1 MGTGLCNRMD
11 KLLPFLALLLLAA
24 ITYVNGID
32 AAFTPSYPDEELRN
46 IIVTHSSI
54 VVGSSR
60 ALYRLEPDLVE
71 VQKRIIETPNRLLVT
86 DLNGTFL
93 DKVLECGSLKCNLAP
108 ISNLSEITWH
118 VDSGLVSNDTYNVV
132 GIFALGPNGTSAL
145 TIGERDYV
153 PLSMIAVPSII
164 TKGELVNFHIGPQ
177 RFGQYAYQSER
188 SRRERTFLTTFSHEN
203 FTYFLA
209 TVEVYTNGLVEIQI
223 RLFRFCK
230 EDKGKVTEP
239 DAPPIFTSR
248 YEIQLQC
255 SLQDDM
261 RDQELYSAVLVK
273 STEAFGAPT
282 LLLAVAATTAGP
294 DINDYVC
301 AYSLDEINERI
312 QTKYETCLDG
322 GVVGDD
328 QVGFERDGSQ
338 NQCTYLSTPAGMVSI
353 HCLTQYTYMCGSH
366 R

>member
-1 MGTGLCNRMD
+1 MYFPVLQKTRKMGTGLCNRMD
-11 KLLPFLALLLLAA
+11 ELLPFLALLLLAA
-24 ITYVNGID
+24 ITYVNGIA

-71 VQKRIIETPNRLLVT
+71 VQKRIIGTPNRLLVT

-93 DKVLECGSLKCNLAP
+93 GKVLECGTLECNLAP

-118 VDSGLVSNDTYNVV
+118 VNSGLVSNDTYNVV

-153 PLSMIAVPSII
+153 PLSMIAVPSTI
-164 TKGELVNFHIGPQ
+164 TKGELVNFDHIIGPQ
-177 RFGQYAYQSER
+177 RFGQYAYQSE
-188 SRRERTFLTTFSHEN
+188 SKRREKRFLTSFIYEN

-209 TVEVYTNGLVEIQI
+209 TVEVATSEIQI

-230 EDKGKVTEP
+230 EDEGKVTGP
-239 DAPPIFTSR
+239 DAPRFTSH

-255 SLQDDM
+255 LLQDNM
-261 RDQELYSAVLVK
+261 RDQELYSAIFLK

-282 LLLAVAATTAGP
+282 LLLAVAATTSGP

-322 GVVGDD
+322 GVAEDD
-328 QVGFERDGSQ
+328 QVGFKRDGSQ
-338 NQCTYLSTPAGMVSI
+338 NPCPVLTPIQKKVS
-353 HCLTQYTYMCGSH
+353 
-366 R
+366 